1 MPYSLDELAKDIKG
15 VLEDHGIQ
23 EGSDKVCYYVQKAL
37 MDQNFIHNNLKDR
50 DDENS
55 NPREILYEDSDKKRL
70 IWVERGRSPLIYSF
84 LWHDYEVEPI
94 AYIARELD
102 HAGIQYFNIPY
113 YEPYGSSNLYEGLR
127 GEVLTIHG
135 RRSEGIINKSDIVIF
150 DTCGPTM
157 LHYCLEYE
165 IAFLLVLNES
175 SVERFT
181 SKQKEWF
188 NILSDNQLAFLD
200 NEVGKLSSSIK
211 NIMSEEYDI
220 PAEVRIYHEQQF
232 IRI

>member
-1 MPYSLDELAKDIKG
+1 
-15 VLEDHGIQ
+15 
-23 EGSDKVCYYVQKAL
+23 
-37 MDQNFIHNNLKDR
+37 
-50 DDENS
+50 
-55 NPREILYEDSDKKRL
+55 
-70 IWVERGRSPLIYSF
+70 
-84 LWHDYEVEPI
+84 
-94 AYIARELD
+94 
-102 HAGIQYFNIPY
+102 
-113 YEPYGSSNLYEGLR
+113 
-127 GEVLTIHG
+127 
-135 RRSEGIINKSDIVIF
+135 
-150 DTCGPTM
+150 M